1 MSDDKYITKLNE
13 VFGYTSFRDKQLDI
27 IKAVLSGRD
36 VCAIMFTSAGKS
48 MCYQFPAIYTG
59 KIVICVSPLISLMDD
74 QMQKMTNLGVNSV
87 CLNGTTYGKRQLM
100 TNIYNNEYRLV
111 YVTPEFIIK
120 QEDFIKELIER
131 ELLVAVAIDEL
142 HCMSSWGHDFRP
154 SYKELSILKSWI
166 GNIPI
171 IGLTAT
177 ATPRVQQDCI
187 NILGL
192 VNPLIV
198 KTTFDRPNLMISV
211 KLKSTVEHDI
221 LPLIADN
228 NDPTIIYCNTR
239 KETERV
245 VGILMENKIP
255 CGCYH
260 AGLESL
266 ERELVQESF
275 CSGTLSVIVATVAFG
290 MGIDKEVK
298 LIINYGMPS
307 DLSTYI
313 QEIGR
318 GGRSGEQSHC
328 ILYYTP
334 SDMATHNFLINKI
347 EDVRYRQHCMTLLD
361 DMKKY
366 VYINSCRRKYLCGY
380 FGEQLPDKCENCD
393 NCLKKEKVNLVDVTL
408 EACQLLHT
416 ISSLNGGYGINYY
429 ILLLRGSK
437 DKRITS
443 MQKRL
448 KTYGIGINHSV
459 EWWKGLNIILSNK
472 GYVKDSPVVAGNGST
487 VSRTINGKKWFDS
500 VCVVDKTGNIVLNN
514 VGSKLLVEL
523 LPSMLPINK
532 KVTKPKVEKVKK
544 IEQVIQ
550 MQDFMT
556 DEEFEQCLFD
566 SI

>member
-74 QMQKMTNLGVNSV
+74 QMQKMTNLGINSV

-100 TNIYNNEYRLV
+100 ANIYNNEYRLV

-120 QEDFIKELIER
+120 QEEFVKELIER

-239 KETERV
+239 KETVRV
-245 VGILMENKIP
+245 VGILMENKIS

-556 DEEFEQCLFD
+556 DEEFDQCLFD
-566 SI
+566 AM